1 MFRNK
6 TFRLG
11 AGSLFFLVFCQTANY
26 LLSPPF
32 LCNSGI
38 GLGVNI
44 PIPVLIPIISFS
56 LIAASFLIWKGIL
69 QDSPLSF
76 LALSGGAL
84 LLGGALSNVANRLIQ
99 GCVPDFFHLS
109 WFPAFNMADISI
121 SLGAILL
128 LASSMYKKDVRN

>member
-38 GLGVNI
+38 GLGINI
-44 PIPVLIPIISFS
+44 PIPILIPIISFS
-56 LIAASFLIWKGIL
+56 LIAAIFLIWKGIL

>member
-38 GLGVNI
+38 GLGINI
-44 PIPVLIPIISFS
+44 PIPILIPIISFS
-56 LIAASFLIWKGIL
+56 LIAAIFLIWKGIL

-76 LALSGGAL
+76 LALSGSAL
-84 LLGGALSNVANRLIQ
+84 LLGGALSNVADRLIQ

-109 WFPAFNMADISI
+109 WFPAFNMADIGI
-121 SLGAILL
+121 SLGAFLL
-128 LASSMYKKDVRN
+128 LVSTMHKKDVRN

>member
-1 MFRNK
+1 MFQNK

-11 AGSLFFLVFCQTANY
+11 AGSLFFLAFCQTANY
-26 LLSPPF
+26 LISPPF

-38 GLGVNI
+38 GFGINVSM
-44 PIPVLIPIISFS
+44 PILIPIISFS

-69 QDSPLSF
+69 QDSSLSF

-84 LLGGALSNVANRLIQ
+84 LLGSALSNIADRLIQ

-109 WFPAFNMADISI
+109 WFPVFNMADIGI
-121 SLGAILL
+121 SLGAFLL
-128 LASSMYKKDVRN
+128 LASSIYKKDIQN